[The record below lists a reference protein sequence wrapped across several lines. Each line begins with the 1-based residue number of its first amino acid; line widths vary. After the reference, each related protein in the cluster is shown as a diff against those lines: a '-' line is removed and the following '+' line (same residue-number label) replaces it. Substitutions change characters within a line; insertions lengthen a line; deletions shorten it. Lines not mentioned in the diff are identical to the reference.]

1 MIHFTPIFDRIL
13 IRRSDSAT
21 KKRMQQS
28 GLILPD
34 NAEYKASEG
43 TLVACGDDCSDV
55 VKDLLGKTVL
65 FARYSGDDIRL
76 NGEEFLIAT
85 DRDIF
90 GGLEDAGESNGAI
103 AA

>member
-1 MIHFTPIFDRIL
+1 MIQFTPIFDRIL
-13 IRRSDSAT
+13 IKRCDSAT
-21 KKRMQQS
+21 KRRMAQS
-28 GLILPD
+28 GLVLPD

-43 TLVACGDDCSDV
+43 VLVACGDDCSDI

-65 FARYSGDDIRL
+65 FARYSGDDIKL

-90 GGLEDAGESNGAI
+90 GGLEDDSTSGAI